1 MVDDLAGAWDG
12 AAGRRRRRRRQG
24 KDLARARDG
33 AVGRGVAGGGEEMN
47 LGFRVLGV
55 LGLRV
60 WWLARVRSPE
70 LGEV

>member
-1 MVDDLAGAWDG
+1 MVDDLAGDRDG
-12 AAGRRRRRRRQG
+12 AAGR
-24 KDLARARDG
+24 
-33 AVGRGVAGGGEEMN
+33 GVADGGEERN

-60 WWLARVRSPE
+60 QRLAEVFSLE

>member
-1 MVDDLAGAWDG
+1 MVDDLAGAGDD
-12 AAGRRRRRRRQG
+12 AASRSI
-24 KDLARARDG
+24 
-33 AVGRGVAGGGEEMN
+33 AGGGEEIN

-60 WWLARVRSPE
+60 QSSPE